1 MIELPAKFVGV
12 SLKMYFDHAQTLAWA
27 RQIADVVAARS
38 GQLDDVALVVFPIF
52 PSLEAVGEIFAD
64 LPVALGAQNLSA
76 FESGAYTGEVPAQAL
91 SQLGCR
97 YVEIGHAERRQ
108 LFGEDDTQITDKL
121 TTAFGHQL
129 VPLLC
134 VGELEQG
141 DPAAAGEY
149 CVGQIERTLGQ
160 VAAPGPV
167 IIAYEPIWAIGT
179 GRTAT
184 PEQAEASCAAI
195 RAALARNSG
204 PEVAE
209 AIRILYGGSVKPEN
223 AALFAPMPDIDGALV
238 GGASLNARD
247 FIDLAKGFIPR

>member
-167 IIAYEPIWAIGT
+167 IIAYEPIWAIGAST
-179 GRTAT
+179 PAGPEHITAV
-184 PEQAEASCAAI
+184 AGAI
-195 RAALARNSG
+195 RGWLDEQLPGCPAR
-204 PEVAE
+204 VV
-209 AIRILYGGSVKPEN
+209 YGGSAGKGLFGKLGNDVDGLFLGRFAHDPGCF
-223 AALFAPMPDIDGALV
+223 AATLGEVLDA
-238 GGASLNARD
+238 
-247 FIDLAKGFIPR
+247 